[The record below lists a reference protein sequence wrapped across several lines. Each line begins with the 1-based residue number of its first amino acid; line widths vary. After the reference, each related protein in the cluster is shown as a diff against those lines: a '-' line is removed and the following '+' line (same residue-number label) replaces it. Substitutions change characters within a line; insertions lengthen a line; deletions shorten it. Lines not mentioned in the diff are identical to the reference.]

1 MKSNST
7 SNTLTGIAKAW
18 PPLAWGLSLLL
29 CAPIIALLVVAFS
42 DYSDNFRHLYDTV
55 LFIYMRNSLI
65 LLLGVCTMAVIW
77 GVPSA
82 WLISRFEFPARRILR
97 WALLLPMAMPAYLVA
112 FVYTDLLDYAG
123 PIQIALRDWFG
134 WQNASDYWFVDM
146 RTMGGAIFVLSLV
159 FSPYVYWLVSLNFSE
174 QSQSLIHAA
183 RLLGRSEAQV
193 FYKVMLPL
201 ARPAIAV
208 GCTLV
213 GMETLAD
220 YGTVAYFSVWHMTT
234 AVYDTWLQLFDLPLA
249 AKLSSLLLLFVVV
262 LITLEKRGRRHMRF
276 YSERQTPMLRVPL
289 TGAKA
294 WLATAWC
301 ALVVL
306 LGFALPALWL
316 STQAVRYFA
325 DTDWPAFARMGID
338 TLKVAFSVASMAV
351 IIAFILQGYARLRPK
366 RGNWTA
372 RLASLGYA
380 IPGTVLAIGVLIV
393 TTSIDH
399 AINAFTNA
407 SGYGN
412 VGLLLSGTLFAM
424 ALAFSCRFAAIG
436 IGAVDA
442 GMSKMPHSYDDCA
455 YLNGYSHSETA
466 RKIWLPLLRNSLL
479 TAFLL
484 IFLESMKELSAAL
497 LLRPFN
503 VELLSTYIYQYMT
516 AERFEVAALPALLM
530 VVIGLPPVLLLTYS
544 MDKKNAQLP

>member
-1 MKSNST
+1 MKFSST
-7 SNTLTGIAKAW
+7 SNPLSGIAKAW
-18 PPLAWGLSLLL
+18 PPLAWGLALFLSAPIAALLL
-29 CAPIIALLVVAFS
+29 VALS
-42 DYSDNFRHLYDTV
+42 DHSDNFRHLYDTV
-55 LFIYMRNSLI
+55 LFIYIRNSI
-65 LLLGVCTMAVIW
+65 LLLVGVCAMAVVW

-82 WLISRFEFPARRILR
+82 WLISRFEFPLRRFWR

-112 FVYTDLLDYAG
+112 FVYTDVLDYAG
-123 PIQIALRDWFG
+123 PVQIALRSWFG
-134 WQNASDYWFVDM
+134 WQSARDYWFVDM

-183 RLLGRSEAQV
+183 RLLGRSETQI
-193 FYKVMLPL
+193 FFKVVLPL

-249 AKLSSLLLLFVVV
+249 AKLSCLLLLFVVV
-262 LITLEKRGRRHMRF
+262 LISLEKRGRRHMRH
-276 YSERQTPMLRVPL
+276 YSERQTPMLRLPL
-289 TGAKA
+289 AGVKA
-294 WLATAWC
+294 WLAAAWC
-301 ALVVL
+301 GLIVL
-306 LGFALPALWL
+306 LGFALPAAWL
-316 STQAVRYFA
+316 SAQAVRYFA
-325 DTDWPAFARMGID
+325 DTDWPAFARMSID
-338 TLKVAFSVASMAV
+338 TLKVSLGVASAAV
-351 IIAFILQGYARLRPK
+351 AIAFVLQGYARLRP
-366 RGNWTA
+366 RAGHWSL
-372 RLASLGYA
+372 RLSSLGYA
-380 IPGTVLAIGVLIV
+380 IPGTVLAIGVLII

-399 AINAFTNA
+399 GINALTNA
-407 SGYGN
+407 SGRGN
-412 VGLLLSGTLFAM
+412 VGLLLSGTLFAV
-424 ALAFSCRFAAIG
+424 ALAFLCRFAAVG
-436 IGAVDA
+436 IGAVEA
-442 GMSKMPHSYDDCA
+442 GMSKVPHSYDACA
-455 YLNGYSHSETA
+455 YLNGYSESETA

-484 IFLESMKELSAAL
+484 VFLESMKELSAAL

-503 VELLSTYIYQYMT
+503 VELLSTYIYQYMS

-544 MDKKNAQLP
+544 MDRKQ